1 MMLNYLAIYF
11 DAKLQCF
18 LKNALTPMHFYA
30 NFALSIVHFS
40 PLFALSVVQNR
51 IKNVYLSKVKRAGVY
66 ARN

>member
-11 DAKLQCF
+11 DAKLQFF
-18 LKNALTPMHFYA
+18 LKNALTPVHFYA